1 MLCTTGNKVTQSIT
15 FMHWNKGKSYFHNK
29 LNDLYFLI
37 DKHHPNIVSLS
48 EANVD
53 RTIDQIDYH
62 LDGFN
67 IETTDMKA
75 NLNISRSALLVDKRL
90 AYIRRHDLER
100 QYISAIWIEVK
111 LGKKKTVL
119 ASSAYRQWQ
128 LPKLLGFTNTFNPK
142 QQLLR
147 YKSMIDCWSLAL
159 AENKD
164 TVVLTDDNLNTLQNS
179 DHNSK
184 YRLTKLQELR
194 DQHLTQHGLTIHNN
208 KPTFFDNQSSSCI
221 DHIYSNCPSH
231 FHNTT
236 TIKSGLSDHCV
247 LLINYSTKKSIIS
260 ANYAFKR
267 NKHLLTKHS
276 LCKYFENNYNLNTIF
291 NSTDANIVAVYGYIK
306 CSYDALCCN
315 DWEGCNECDDCDG

>member
-75 NLNISRSALLVDKRL
+75 NLNISRSALLIDKRL

-128 LPKLLGFTNTFNPK
+128 LPKLLGFT
-142 QQLLR
+142 
-147 YKSMIDCWSLAL
+147 
-159 AENKD
+159 
-164 TVVLTDDNLNTLQNS
+164 
-179 DHNSK
+179 
-184 YRLTKLQELR
+184 
-194 DQHLTQHGLTIHNN
+194 
-208 KPTFFDNQSSSCI
+208 KP
-221 DHIYSNCPSH
+221 
-231 FHNTT
+231 
-236 TIKSGLSDHCV
+236 
-247 LLINYSTKKSIIS
+247 
-260 ANYAFKR
+260 
-267 NKHLLTKHS
+267 
-276 LCKYFENNYNLNTIF
+276 
-291 NSTDANIVAVYGYIK
+291 VAGVF
-306 CSYDALCCN
+306 S
-315 DWEGCNECDDCDG
+315 